1 MKTIKGYIRRPRRLI
16 GWLAELSGGGGGG
29 GGSRTVEGMPP
40 LGFRAAAAG
49 EMTNYR
55 LYGNSTGQV
64 IIGKNKFNDS
74 LAMGFLSYPDSVVDD
89 RVTRQHQVGSTQL
102 DAGTYTVSWKTTVGY
117 CNVMVY
123 IYDSNGIAVS
133 RQPNGWSSW
142 SYSETFTLNEPGS
155 VRLVFRRQ
163 NDADMTLTDI
173 HSIQIEAGSSA
184 TAYEPYS
191 ETIQSVGDKTINICD
206 GDIQQGFWNYG
217 NGNRES
223 SSEWV
228 TTKKLLCKEGTAY
241 SFSCPYRSYRF
252 GFAWW
257 NTIGQF
263 LGSSNT
269 GNNTTVYDSVEFT
282 ATAPAEATYLAVNI
296 GSGVSGQPIT
306 PEDAAQLMIVEG
318 STLPAEF
325 IPYGYKIPVT
335 VTNGTVTQ
343 TEDIY
348 LDTPLSV
355 SGNSADYIDYENQKR
370 INADGTQEDVTLP
383 ELGFA
388 AGSNT
393 LSVGTVVQPT
403 KVSVTGAVREE
414 ES

>member
-1 MKTIKGYIRRPRRLI
+1 MILNNINNIMLGTQEVNKIYFGTEQVWTKYNNQIIN
-16 GWLAELSGGGGGG
+16 E
-29 GGSRTVEGMPP
+29 EGVPP
-40 LGFRAAAAG
+40 LNFISNNEGSF
-49 EMTNYR
+49 TNWR
-55 LYGNSTGQV
+55 IYGNRGQT

-89 RVTRQHQVGSTQL
+89 RATRQHQVGSTQL

-123 IYDSNGIAVS
+123 VYDSNGTAVS

-163 NDADMTLTDI
+163 NDADMTLSDI

-206 GDIQQGFWNYG
+206 GDIQQGFWNYS

-241 SFSCPYRSYRF
+241 SFSCPYSSYRF

-257 NTIGQF
+257 NTIGQS

-325 IPYGYKIPVT
+325 IHYGYKIPVT
-335 VTNGTVTQ
+335 VANGIITQ
-343 TEDIY
+343 IEDIY
-348 LDTPLSV
+348 LNTPLSV
-355 SGNSADYIDYENQKR
+355 SGNSADYIDYKTQKR
-370 INADGTQEDVTLP
+370 YNADNTQENIILP
-383 ELGFA
+383 ELSFTSGN
-388 AGSNT
+388 NT
-393 LSVGTVVQPT
+393 FSVGTTIQPS
-403 KVSVTGAVREE
+403 KVSFNT
-414 ES
+414 

>member
-1 MKTIKGYIRRPRRLI
+1 MKTIKGYIRRPRRII

-29 GGSRTVEGMPP
+29 GSRTVEGVPP

-102 DAGTYTVSWKTTVGY
+102 DAGTYTVSWKTNVGY

-123 IYDSNGIAVS
+123 VYDSNGTAVS
-133 RQPNGWSSW
+133 RQPDGWSYW

-163 NDADMTLTDI
+163 NDADMTLSDI

-191 ETIQSVGDKTINICD
+191 ETIPAVGDKTVNLCD
-206 GDIQQGFWNYG
+206 GVLQQGYWNFG
-217 NGNRES
+217 NGIKYS
-223 SSEWV
+223 SDEWV
-228 TTKKLLCKEGTAY
+228 CTTNKFLCKEGYTY
-241 SFSCPYRSYRF
+241 SLSSKYQSYRY
-252 GFAWW
+252 GIAWYR
-257 NTIGQF
+257 TTGTF
-263 LGSSNT
+263 VSGSQT
-269 GNNTTVYDSVEFT
+269 ETAAAGDIEFT
-282 ATAPAEATYLAVNI
+282 AAAPAEATYFAVNI
-296 GSGVSGQPIT
+296 GSGVSGQAVT
-306 PEDAAQLMIVEG
+306 PEDIDDLMVVEG
-318 STLPAEF
+318 SNLPAEF
-325 IPYGYKIPVT
+325 VPYGYKIPVT

-403 KVSVTGAVREE
+403 KVSVTGAFREE